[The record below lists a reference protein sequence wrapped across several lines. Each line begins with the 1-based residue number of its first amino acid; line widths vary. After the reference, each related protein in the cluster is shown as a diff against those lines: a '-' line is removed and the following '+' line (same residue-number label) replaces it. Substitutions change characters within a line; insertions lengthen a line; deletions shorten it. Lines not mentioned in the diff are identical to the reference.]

1 MKSKGKKAVSST
13 VFHPGL
19 MHKLSVKITDQN
31 DMNEELVNFRSI
43 SKPHTMTDII
53 SRGGNV
59 QLFQVSQPGLSYI
72 PSLLDY
78 NEISIF
84 FNME

>member
-1 MKSKGKKAVSST
+1 MASNEIQRKESSFQYC
-13 VFHPGL
+13 FHPGL

-53 SRGGNV
+53 S
-59 QLFQVSQPGLSYI
+59 
-72 PSLLDY
+72 
-78 NEISIF
+78 
-84 FNME
+84 

>member
-31 DMNEELVNFRSI
+31 DVNEELVNFRST
-43 SKPHTMTDII
+43 PHIMRWKCSTVPGFLTW
-53 SRGGNV
+53 SSSHS
-59 QLFQVSQPGLSYI
+59 QLAGS
-72 PSLLDY
+72 
-78 NEISIF
+78 
-84 FNME
+84 